1 MHITKAIVTA
11 AGKSQAHLPL
21 QSVVSRSGDVCTA
34 LETLLDDVAQAGV
47 DQIAVVICPG
57 TVPQYRQAAGS
68 YADRLTFFEQDQPRG
83 YGDALLRARSF
94 VGDQPFLHLV
104 SDHLYVSRTQR
115 SCAAQLIELAQREQ
129 CAISAVQPTREN
141 QLSYFGVIGGTPV
154 PMKPRLYQ
162 VAEVIEKPTP
172 TVAEQRLIVAGQRA
186 GNYLCLFG
194 MHVLSAAIFDLL
206 KQQLSR
212 LQSNQSLNLTD
223 SLNQLARTQRYL
235 AGELNG
241 VRYNIG
247 QKYGL
252 LIAQLAIALS
262 GDDRDRVLTEL
273 VQLLGDN
280 R

>member
-1 MHITKAIVTA
+1 
-11 AGKSQAHLPL
+11 
-21 QSVVSRSGDVCTA
+21 
-34 LETLLDDVAQAGV
+34 
-47 DQIAVVICPG
+47 
-57 TVPQYRQAAGS
+57 
-68 YADRLTFFEQDQPRG
+68 
-83 YGDALLRARSF
+83 
-94 VGDQPFLHLV
+94 
-104 SDHLYVSRTQR
+104 
-115 SCAAQLIELAQREQ
+115 LIELAQREQ
-129 CAISAVQPTREN
+129 CSISAVQPTREN

-154 PMKPRLYQ
+154 PLKPRLYQ

-172 TVAEQRLIVAGQRA
+172 TIAEQRLIVAGQRA

-194 MHVLSAAIFDLL
+194 MHVLTAAIFDLL
-206 KQQLSR
+206 EQQLPR

-223 SLNQLARTQRYL
+223 SLNQLARSQRYL
-235 AGELNG
+235 AGELDG

-262 GDDRDRVLTEL
+262 GEDRDRVLTEL